1 MAFVAGIQGE
11 EGGYSFSLEAPLWV
25 LESTGYANIM
35 MTRVHIITAAVFR
48 ALRLS
53 GSVAVL
59 SVCYP
64 MWTSLRPT
72 ETAIV
77 IPILPMKILRFTEDT
92 KVHWF
97 AQVAQLESGRKE
109 PIPT

>member
-35 MTRVHIITAAVFR
+35 ISMVHIITAASFG
-48 ALRLS
+48 ALSLS
-53 GSVAVL
+53 GSVVVL
-59 SVCYP
+59 SIYYH
-64 MWTSLRPT
+64 MWTSLKPT

-77 IPILPMKILRFTEDT
+77 IPILPVKILRLVEDT

-97 AQVAQLESGRKE
+97 AQVAQLVSGRKE